1 MRLISFI
8 TSSHSLHMSQPNFTL
23 SSYICTVEQQ
33 PILWKEDGDLSV
45 SGFGGYLDIWNSCC
59 IPKLGP
65 HVCNTASQHF
75 MAERSMISCLGQKN
89 WTHIFFLKN
98 CCTQTYFWILHLFD
112 SRAGERGKK
121 RKSPRNLPTFT
132 RAIEREKN
140 VVKFPCNKVMFCL

>member
-75 MAERSMISCLGQKN
+75 MAERGMISCLGQKN

-98 CCTQTYFWILHLFD
+98 CCTQMYFGFCIPLTLELEKEVTKGRRLEICLH
-112 SRAGERGKK
+112 SREQ
-121 RKSPRNLPTFT
+121 
-132 RAIEREKN
+132 
-140 VVKFPCNKVMFCL
+140 